1 MTIDWSKA
9 PEGATHYY
17 KGSPQPW
24 RDLSGYNWKYFMN
37 GEWHL
42 CPSCCT
48 SAELMRELGKVLF
61 ALPLPQAWNGEGLPP
76 VGTTCERRFYDVE
89 GSSWMGC
96 IILAHGSKRIF
107 YRDNCGDEFAH
118 SLEEVEFRPFRTA
131 EQIAADERLH
141 KVRNALTAIKASRH
155 FPSDEA
161 RQNVMVATV
170 EAMIDAGFAQQVAP

>member
-37 GEWHL
+37 GKWHL

-76 VGTTCERRFYDVE
+76 VGDRVERAFSHSTWKLTTICGHSTDGAYAAFYD
-89 GSSWMGC
+89 GDGLMGWADKC
-96 IILAHGSKRIF
+96 KLRLI
-107 YRDNCGDEFAH
+107 
-118 SLEEVEFRPFRTA
+118 RTA
-131 EQIAADERLH
+131 EQIAAEEKEAGIQEMRLAAGSL
-141 KVRNALTAIKASRH
+141 ND
-155 FPSDEA
+155 FPFV
-161 RQNVMVATV
+161 QLW
-170 EAMIDAGFAQQVAP
+170 DAGYRKQVAQ